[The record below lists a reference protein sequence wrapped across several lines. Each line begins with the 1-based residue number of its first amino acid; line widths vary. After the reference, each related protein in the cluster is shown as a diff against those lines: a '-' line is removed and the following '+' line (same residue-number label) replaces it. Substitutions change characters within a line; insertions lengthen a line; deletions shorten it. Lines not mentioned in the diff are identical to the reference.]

1 MTESKYIPA
10 KLRNLV
16 AKRANYTCE
25 YCRSQEDFSAESF
38 SVEHILPR
46 ILSGKT
52 VAENLAFSC
61 QGCNS
66 HKAIKTNAIDPIS
79 ETIVPLFNP
88 RTQNWN
94 EHFAWNKDFIEIIG
108 LTSIGRAAIAALKL
122 NRKGVKNL
130 RWALFIVGKHPPK
143 ED

>member
-10 KLRNLV
+10 KLRRLV
-16 AKRANYTCE
+16 AKRADYICE
-25 YCRSQEDFSAESF
+25 YCRSQESFSAESF

-46 ILSGKT
+46 FSGGET

-66 HKAIKTNAIDPIS
+66 HKARKTKAIDPVS
-79 ETIVPLFNP
+79 ESVVPLFNP

-94 EHFAWNKDFIEIIG
+94 EHFIG
-108 LTSIGRAAIAALKL
+108 IKTL
-122 NRKGVKNL
+122 VK
-130 RWALFIVGKHPPK
+130 
-143 ED
+143 